1 MSSEDERH
9 RKAAHLASLRRR
21 RWVSKWGWARIRA
34 DRRAV
39 GDLIPSSA
47 PVVPVW
53 VATQVL
59 TSEGKKEKNLWSQL
73 RPCEKCQFGEGPSRM
88 RGPFLLGRIRVRK
101 KSCWTKHCG
110 MSGLLRVS
118 GGGRMGNP
126 DRFNAAWIR
135 NWRRAEG
142 KKRRINNGSDMAPYS
157 TLDFQ

>member
-39 GDLIPSSA
+39 GDLGPSSA

-59 TSEGKKEKNLWSQL
+59 TSEETKNGRNFWSQL

-88 RGPFLLGRIRVRK
+88 RGPPSSRANQSQEKVVLDRARWDVRAAARIR
-101 KSCWTKHCG
+101 W
-110 MSGLLRVS
+110 
-118 GGGRMGNP
+118 
-126 DRFNAAWIR
+126 WQ
-135 NWRRAEG
+135 
-142 KKRRINNGSDMAPYS
+142 NGAS
-157 TLDFQ
+157 

>member
-47 PVVPVW
+47 PALPVW

-59 TSEGKKEKNLWSQL
+59 TSEGKKEKKFWFNCDRARSVNLAKAL
-73 RPCEKCQFGEGPSRM
+73 LGCVAPL
-88 RGPFLLGRIRVRK
+88 LLGRIRVRK
-101 KSCWTKHCG
+101 LLCWTKHSG
-110 MSGLLRVS
+110 MSGLRVS
-118 GGGRMGNP
+118 GGGRMGKP

-135 NWRRAEG
+135 EWRRAE
-142 KKRRINNGSDMAPYS
+142 R
-157 TLDFQ
+157 

>member
-59 TSEGKKEKNLWSQL
+59 TSEGKKKRKEKNSDLNCDRARSVNL
-73 RPCEKCQFGEGPSRM
+73 AKALLGCVAPL
-88 RGPFLLGRIRVRK
+88 LLGRIKSQEKVVLDKALWDVR
-101 KSCWTKHCG
+101 
-110 MSGLLRVS
+110 
-118 GGGRMGNP
+118 
-126 DRFNAAWIR
+126 AAARIR
-135 NWRRAEG
+135 WWQ
-142 KKRRINNGSDMAPYS
+142 NGE
-157 TLDFQ
+157 T